1 MLALDAGRLEEF
13 SSEAVGAVGARDTGR
28 PAPISEPARVPF
40 AVTKR
45 AGCRHSHGC
54 LSSQRRT
61 PGAWVHSITPNGVA
75 FGDWG
80 EPKPAPPGY
89 CGAAYST
96 ICAQSGSF
104 STIIWAHDRAHRT
117 RTAPLYG

>member
-75 FGDWG
+75 FGRS
-80 EPKPAPPGY
+80 EEHT
-89 CGAAYST
+89 SEL
-96 ICAQSGSF
+96 QSRENLVCRLLLEKKKNSF
-104 STIIWAHDRAHRT
+104 DFSCWTVLKSD
-117 RTAPLYG
+117 